1 MAWKGASNIDEGFV
15 VDLRRLNMIEIVPS
29 EHTAKLGPGS
39 TWQSVY
45 KEMVPYNL
53 TVAGARISEV
63 GVGGFLAGG
72 KSYPV
77 QTFYIYS

>member
-1 MAWKGASNIDEGFV
+1 MTWKGASNIDDGFV
-15 VDLRRLNMIEIVPS
+15 VDLRGLNMIEILPS

-39 TWQSVY
+39 TWQDVY
-45 KEMVPYNL
+45 KKMAPYNA

-72 KSYPV
+72 KL
-77 QTFYIYS
+77 YSSHTVHCI